1 MNKIKL
7 FVTLLFVFGIV
18 GVAKGNW
25 TQDAT
30 EKECLAKNI
39 YFEAKNQPLIGQLA
53 VAIVV
58 MNRVKDK
65 RFPNT
70 ICEVVQQGPTLAWT
84 ENFPVKNRCQ
94 FSWYCDGRSD
104 KPKHK
109 KKWESSLKIASLIL
123 AYKDN
128 ASNIVFLL
136 DGATH
141 YHADYVF
148 PAWRT
153 SKQKIVQIG
162 DHIFYKW
169 I

>member
-7 FVTLLFVFGIV
+7 FVTLLLVFGIV
-18 GVAKGNW
+18 GVAEGNW

-39 YFEAKNQPLIGQLA
+39 YFEAKNQPLMGQLA

-58 MNRVKDK
+58 MNRVEDK

-141 YHADYVF
+141 YHADYVY
-148 PAWRT
+148 PSWRT
-153 SKQKIVQIG
+153 SKHKIVQIG